1 VLRLRTALTLAL
13 LSLALSSARAWAFDD
28 FTGTRAIGMGDSG
41 RAYAVGDAG
50 PMLNPSGMSLVKNF
64 QVLEGSY
71 SYASRLHAHTLH
83 ASMVDNTSGFGI
95 AGGLYYSY
103 RATEPGGST
112 TGHGHEAGLALSVP
126 IANRVT
132 FGGTVKYFSLSGL
145 EAPNDQT
152 GGVTFDVGGTVTL
165 LPKLSI
171 AVVGTNLRDLH
182 NSNATQGVGYGVSV
196 IPIPDLVIAA
206 DGYTRLTP
214 DNQTG
219 RKGTSVM
226 VGGDLT
232 LGGKFDIRIGGG
244 YDAATANG
252 FAAAGFSAVSEVGAI
267 DAGVRQDLFVH
278 EGSRRATI
286 VAVSLRL
293 FIPSQQPSL
302 TPPGTL

>member
-1 VLRLRTALTLAL
+1 MLT
-13 LSLALSSARAWAFDD
+13 SARAFAMDD
-28 FTGTRAIGMGDSG
+28 YWGTRPLGMGDTG
-41 RAYAVGDAG
+41 RAYAIGDVG

-64 QVLEGSY
+64 QVLEGAYGY
-71 SYASRLHAHTLH
+71 SSRLKAHTLH

-95 AGGLYYSY
+95 AGGLYYTY
-103 RATEPGGST
+103 RATEPGGGV
-112 TGHGHEAGLALSVP
+112 TGHGHEGGLALSIP
-126 IANRVT
+126 IAGRVT
-132 FGGTVKYFSLSGL
+132 FGGTVKYFRLSGL
-145 EAPNDQT
+145 DAQGDNT

-165 LPKLSI
+165 LPKLSV

-182 NSNATQGVGYGVSV
+182 NSNATQGIGYGAAF
-196 IPIPDLVIAA
+196 IPIADLVILA
-206 DGYTRLTP
+206 DGFTSLTRDFL
-214 DNQTG
+214 TG

-244 YDAATANG
+244 FDAVSANYYG
-252 FAAAGFSAVSEVGAI
+252 SAGFSAVSEVGAI
-267 DAGVRQDLFVH
+267 DMGVRQDVIVH

-286 VAVSLRL
+286 VGVSLRL